1 MGTINAWER
10 FYKSNFE
17 ISKDKSAVDIDSI
30 AYVVQEYLFSSKAS
44 FDIFDCD
51 MSDRIMFYDFM
62 SLAKYFVNS
71 LGSDFYEATLKGYI
85 NNLRQQKNG
94 FQSYDTIEY
103 TKDNNAII
111 VYNASSELV
120 VSLLWTTYLYCLT
133 RYRIKNTQTWLDKS
147 NKIYDLMREN
157 YPYVEPAFKERSP
170 VKYTEEAV
178 KMLVERINSKKEK
191 ENQTAETSK
200 EKNDDIEKLKARIA
214 ELEAQLNAQ
223 EQNVSDKR
231 EQKLTEDNQLEKE
244 KDQEIIRLKNDLE
257 AFKTQNGKNR
267 MTASQAAMF
276 LLTVCHNLGKLPNDK
291 KKLTPILERVWN
303 FTEATA
309 SRALGSKPSQDV
321 ADETASIFESVS
333 PKLARLIKEFPQT
346 FEAIRLSKLKANND
360 KKLNNTK
367 EEPK

>member
-214 ELEAQLNAQ
+214 ELEEKCKQQEEQLNEHEEPVELLTPHDKVRLDILLGLMENNGANLNKHGNKTKAAQLMKAITGLPFQTCKNYCSDR
-223 EQNVSDKR
+223 NVNT
-231 EQKLTEDNQLEKE
+231 KLHEEEVLKINTLVQALDMK
-244 KDQEIIRLKNDLE
+244 IRL
-257 AFKTQNGKNR
+257 
-267 MTASQAAMF
+267 
-276 LLTVCHNLGKLPNDK
+276 
-291 KKLTPILERVWN
+291 
-303 FTEATA
+303 
-309 SRALGSKPSQDV
+309 
-321 ADETASIFESVS
+321 
-333 PKLARLIKEFPQT
+333 
-346 FEAIRLSKLKANND
+346 
-360 KKLNNTK
+360 
-367 EEPK
+367 